1 MASAPTTWTD
11 DDTTRDLGP
20 RIVALHAGAAL
31 AGEDEFKVC
40 NWVLWAAH
48 KSGIDVTVIERSD
61 ILFRTGVE
69 PVEPPAALKV
79 AWKEDE
85 LDLGALILAQMF
97 GGYEPPDDCDGW
109 HPLLTKFY
117 HRFKGKRWDAF
128 GNGKVP
134 GGRPKGGGCKAK
146 PAAKK
151 KPAAA
156 KKPSSSDEKKA
167 ASAAKKAAVVPP
179 DPERAPTTTTSKYWG
194 VSWRKGDLLW
204 QARYTDANGKLR
216 HIGLF
221 DTQEAA
227 AHAVN
232 AAISALP
239 QDVQAR
245 RNTNPVVDG
254 QLVPKPLRKRS
265 RAEEPAA
272 APRRSA
278 RRSRQE

>member
-232 AAISALP
+232 AAI
-239 QDVQAR
+239 R
-245 RNTNPVVDG
+245 RAGLERKRRMNPVVDG
-254 QLVPKPLRKRS
+254 QLVPRARKAPKKR
-265 RAEEPAA
+265 RREEPADD
-272 APRRSA
+272 SDY
-278 RRSRQE
+278 